1 MSHATW
7 LKIAF
12 SGLET
17 RLLVLESS
25 SNILKAKGKSMKC
38 MADSKENKH
47 RDLGSKRI
55 IHEFESPGK
64 FNLSPGKVLKI
75 GFYKM
80 GEFFFRPLKFLMQLF

>member
-38 MADSKENKH
+38 MADSKEINIEI
-47 RDLGSKRI
+47 LGVKGL
-55 IHEFESPGK
+55 FM
-64 FNLSPGKVLKI
+64 NLRVLENLI
-75 GFYKM
+75 
-80 GEFFFRPLKFLMQLF
+80 

>member
-25 SNILKAKGKSMKC
+25 SNILNSRQKY
-38 MADSKENKH
+38 DSKDNKYF
-47 RDLGSKRI
+47 DLGSKRV

-64 FNLSPGKVLKI
+64 FNLSPGKVLEI
-75 GFYKM
+75 GF
-80 GEFFFRPLKFLMQLF
+80 